1 MHTFTAVSTADA
13 YKVGDIDIESGE
25 RLYPG
30 IGHGENLLRWGFIRK
45 VYGILAA
52 QILVTTAVTAAT
64 VLYTPINDLLRANS
78 GFLLFPIHFD
88 VFFCTGNVFLPK
100 YTRYLR

>member
-1 MHTFTAVSTADA
+1 MHAYTSVSTGAAAAAADM
-13 YKVGDIDIESGE
+13 KGLDIDLESGD

-52 QILVTTAVTAAT
+52 QILMTTAITAAT
-64 VLYTPINDLLRANS
+64 VLYAPINDLLRANS
-78 GFLLFPIHFD
+78 GFLLFLIFTPFI
-88 VFFCTGNVFLPK
+88 CECGLI
-100 YTRYLR
+100 

>member
-78 GFLLFPIHFD
+78 GFLLFL
-88 VFFCTGNVFLPK
+88 VFTPFICECDQC
-100 YTRYLR
+100 